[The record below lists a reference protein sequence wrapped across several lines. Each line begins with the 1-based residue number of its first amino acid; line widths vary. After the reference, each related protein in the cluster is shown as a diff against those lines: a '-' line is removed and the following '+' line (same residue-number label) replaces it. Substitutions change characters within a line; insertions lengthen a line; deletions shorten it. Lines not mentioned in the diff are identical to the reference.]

1 VAEVPLE
8 VALLSTEQRPLYQQV
23 APKAL
28 HLREL
33 GMSHCA
39 VARKLRVDDK
49 TVAKALQWLCSM
61 SS

>member
-1 VAEVPLE
+1 
-8 VALLSTEQRPLYQQV
+8 
-23 APKAL
+23 
-28 HLREL
+28 
-33 GMSHCA
+33 MSHCA